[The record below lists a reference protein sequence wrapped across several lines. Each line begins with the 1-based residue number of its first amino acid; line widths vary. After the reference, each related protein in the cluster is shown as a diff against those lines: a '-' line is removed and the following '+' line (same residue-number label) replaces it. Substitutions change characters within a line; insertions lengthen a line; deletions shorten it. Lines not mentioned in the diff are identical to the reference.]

1 MNETVNL
8 MITRRSVRKFKSD
21 MIPKE
26 IIDEI
31 ITAGTYAASGRNS
44 QSPIIIAVTNK
55 ELRDKI
61 SKINAEIMGKPDG
74 FDPFYNAPVMLIVL
88 ADKKCAYLSL

>member
-31 ITAGTYAASGRNS
+31 ITAGTVTLPSSMNGVLMTRGGTHPVTTIRMERYEA
-44 QSPIIIAVTNK
+44 IIA
-55 ELRDKI
+55 
-61 SKINAEIMGKPDG
+61 GQ
-74 FDPFYNAPVMLIVL
+74 
-88 ADKKCAYLSL
+88 

>member
-31 ITAGTYAASGRNS
+31 ITAGTYAAS
-44 QSPIIIAVTNK
+44 
-55 ELRDKI
+55 
-61 SKINAEIMGKPDG
+61 AET
-74 FDPFYNAPVMLIVL
+74 VSH
-88 ADKKCAYLSL
+88 LSLLPLQIKN

>member
-61 SKINAEIMGKPDG
+61 QKLMRRLWVNPT
-74 FDPFYNAPVMLIVL
+74 VL
-88 ADKKCAYLSL
+88 TRSTMRP

>member
-31 ITAGTYAASGRNS
+31 ITAGTYAASGFKS
-44 QSPIIIAVTNK
+44 QSLCSSS
-55 ELRDKI
+55 E
-61 SKINAEIMGKPDG
+61 
-74 FDPFYNAPVMLIVL
+74 Y
-88 ADKKCAYLSL
+88 

>member
-1 MNETVNL
+1 MNETVKR

-55 ELRDKI
+55 
-61 SKINAEIMGKPDG
+61 N
-74 FDPFYNAPVMLIVL
+74 
-88 ADKKCAYLSL
+88 